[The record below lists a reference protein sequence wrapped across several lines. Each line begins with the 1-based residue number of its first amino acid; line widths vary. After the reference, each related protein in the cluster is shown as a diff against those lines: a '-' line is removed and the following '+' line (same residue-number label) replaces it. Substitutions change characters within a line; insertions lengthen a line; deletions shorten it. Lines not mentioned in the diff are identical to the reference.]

1 MVSRSGI
8 KLSWVD
14 HHQQQTQQTFH
25 VQLLRLA
32 YPDGSSVP
40 GARCSQLRCVKSEDN
55 YTRRIPIGWR
65 AQRVASNRT
74 RTGGRRGGG
83 ALLASC
89 QEPGHSHGGGR
100 RRTKAGVAQL

>member
-40 GARCSQLRCVKSEDN
+40 GARSLHLGCVRFEKF
-55 YTRRIPIGWR
+55 YTRLVLQSLETP
-65 AQRVASNRT
+65 QS
-74 RTGGRRGGG
+74 
-83 ALLASC
+83 
-89 QEPGHSHGGGR
+89 P
-100 RRTKAGVAQL
+100 